1 MTDPKE
7 EDRSLFY
14 AAIHEKAVY
23 TLHVYILPILS
34 IFPKPPQTKREI
46 T

>member
-7 EDRSLFY
+7 EDSLLY
-14 AAIHEKAVY
+14 AVIDEKTVY

-34 IFPKPPQTKREI
+34 KFPKPPQTKRRI